1 MPFKLSLVSDVKGW
15 LRGTA
20 DVEQSLD
27 DLADGLDDL
36 ARDTKQN
43 ADKAA
48 TALEHEFSD
57 AFDKVKTESKQA
69 SKKMGDGFND
79 GTREAG
85 EGLNEFKDEANSTAR
100 EAAASFS
107 GSFDDVADGI
117 QEVLANALA
126 GFGPIGAAAGL
137 VAAAGI
143 GLVVSGLQDSADK
156 AAEAK
161 DRVLD
166 LADAIADAGGDPSA
180 VRWAEQLRDTMKQII
195 DTKEWYE
202 FWQNSPVDKLS
213 DWSTKARQFG
223 LSMSDVMKAQAG
235 DAQALARV
243 NELLNR
249 TVDEQNEKFRLST
262 DINGDQD
269 QSYRQAAE
277 AAARFRDEVG
287 GGAKEVADAV
297 KWQQEYAA
305 ATRDL
310 ADAQAD
316 AAEASGQFSDTLTDN
331 LSVADEGLDRF
342 VKKGKLKIA
351 EWTEELQRRAGQN
364 TRIKDF
370 TVDVDT
376 KLSPA
381 ALNNFA
387 KLPAETQDQIAKA
400 YRTGGKK
407 DRKKI
412 IQNLEAEAKIDK
424 ISIDTTG
431 AQTQAAKKPIEI
443 PTTVAHAGAVKGAQE
458 AADQAQK
465 VASTERN
472 KIEFK
477 TKVNDDG
484 LQSAVNRAAAAI
496 SPPTIWVNVKARKE
510 VP

>member
-1 MPFKLSLVSDVKGW
+1 MAFKLSLVADVRGW
-15 LRGTA
+15 LKGTA
-20 DVEQSLD
+20 DVEKSLD
-27 DLADGLDDL
+27 EVADSLDDL

-43 ADKAA
+43 AEKAA
-48 TALEHEFSD
+48 DSLERSFSA
-57 AFDKVKTESKQA
+57 AFDQVKRDGRDA
-69 SKKMGDGFND
+69 GRRLGDDIGDGARKAED
-79 GTREAG
+79 
-85 EGLNEFKDEANSTAR
+85 GLNEFKDEANSTAR

-107 GSFDDVADGI
+107 GSFDDVADAI
-117 QEVLANALA
+117 QETLANALS
-126 GFGPIGAAAGL
+126 GFGPIGAAAG
-137 VAAAGI
+137 VAAAIGI
-143 GLVVSGLQDSADK
+143 GALIGSLQESAEK
-156 AAEAK
+156 AQESK

-166 LADAIADAGGDPSA
+166 LADAIAEAGGNPA
-180 VRWAEQLRDTMKQII
+180 AIRWAEQLRDTMKQIV

-202 FWQNSPVDKLS
+202 FWQNSPVDKLT
-213 DWSTKARQFG
+213 DWSRKAKEFG
-223 LSMSDVMKAQAG
+223 VSMSDVMKAQAG

-297 KWQQEYAA
+297 KWQQEYAD

-342 VKKGKLKIA
+342 VKKGKLRIA

-387 KLPAETQDQIAKA
+387 KLPTETQDQIAKA
-400 YRTGGKK
+400 YRSGNKK

-412 IQNLEAEAKIDK
+412 VQNLEAEAKIDK

>member
-1 MPFKLSLVSDVKGW
+1 MAFKLSLVADVRQWLKGA
-15 LRGTA
+15 G

-27 DLADGLDDL
+27 QIADGLDDL
-36 ARDTKQN
+36 ARDTKTN

-48 TALEHEFSD
+48 DSLEREFSE
-57 AFDKVKTESKQA
+57 AFDKVKTEGRQA
-69 SKKMGDGFND
+69 SRRMGDDFKA
-79 GTREAG
+79 GTKEAG
-85 EGLNEFKDEANSTAR
+85 EGLDEFKDEANSTAR

-143 GLVVSGLQDSADK
+143 GLMVSGLQDSADK

-180 VRWAEQLRDTMKQII
+180 VRWAQQLRDTMKQIV

-213 DWSTKARQFG
+213 DWSTKAKQFG
-223 LSMSDVMKAQAG
+223 VSMSDVMRAQAG
-235 DAQALARV
+235 DAEALARV

-249 TVDEQNEKFRLST
+249 TVDEQNERFRLST
-262 DINGDQD
+262 DINGAQD

-287 GGAKEVADAV
+287 SGAKEVADAA
-297 KWQQEYAA
+297 KWQQEYAD
-305 ATRDL
+305 ATRDFSN
-310 ADAQAD
+310 AQAD
-316 AAEASGQFSDTLTDN
+316 AAEASANFSDTLTDN

-342 VKKGKLKIA
+342 VKNGKLKIN
-351 EWTEELQRRAGQN
+351 EWTEELQARAKQN
-364 TRIKDF
+364 VRIKDF
-370 TVDVDT
+370 TVDMGA
-376 KLSPA
+376 KLSPDALA
-381 ALNNFA
+381 AFA
-387 KLPAETQDQIAKA
+387 ELPTKTQAQIEAA
-400 YRTGGKK
+400 YRKGSKK

-412 IQNLEAEAKIDK
+412 VQNLELEAKTDGVTIDA
-424 ISIDTTG
+424 SG
-431 AQTQAAKKPIEI
+431 AQKAAQRKKVEI
-443 PTTVAHAGAVKGAQE
+443 PTTVAEAGAIKGAQD
-458 AADQAQK
+458 AADTAQR
-465 VASTERN
+465 VANRESNR
-472 KIEFK
+472 IEFK

-484 LQSAVNRAAAAI
+484 LQAAVNRAAAGI
-496 SPPTIWVNVKARKE
+496 RPPTIWVNVKAKKD

>member
-69 SKKMGDGFND
+69 SKKMGDGFKD

-107 GSFDDVADGI
+107 GSFDDVVDGI

-126 GFGPIGAAAGL
+126 GFGPVGAAAGL
-137 VAAAGI
+137 AAAAGI

-166 LADAIADAGGDPSA
+166 LADAIADSGGDPSA
-180 VRWAEQLRDTMKQII
+180 IRWAEQLRDNMKQIV

-202 FWQNSPVDKLS
+202 FWQNSPVDKLQ
-213 DWSTKARQFG
+213 DWSRKAKEFG
-223 LSMSDVMKAQAG
+223 VSMSDVMKSQAG
-235 DAQALARV
+235 DADALARV
-243 NELLNR
+243 NDTLNR
-249 TVDEQNEKFRLST
+249 TIADQNEAYRQST
-262 DINGDQD
+262 DINGYQD
-269 QSYRQAAE
+269 DAYRRAAE
-277 AAARFRDEVG
+277 AATQFRDAIA
-287 GGAKEVADAV
+287 GGAQEVSDAA
-297 KWQQEYAA
+297 KWQQEYAD
-305 ATRDL
+305 ATRDFS
-310 ADAQAD
+310 DAQAE
-316 AAEASGQFSDTLTDN
+316 AAEASSRFSDTLTDN
-331 LSVADEGLDRF
+331 LSVADEGLDQF
-342 VKKGKLKIA
+342 VKKGKLRIN
-351 EWTEELQRRAGQN
+351 EWTNELQARAKQN
-364 TRIKDF
+364 VRIKDF
-370 TVDVDT
+370 TVDMGA
-376 KLSPA
+376 KLSPDALA
-381 ALNNFA
+381 AFA
-387 KLPAETQDQIAKA
+387 ELPTKTQAQIEAA
-400 YRTGGKK
+400 YRKGSKK

-412 IQNLEAEAKIDK
+412 VQNLELEAKTDGITIDASGAQAAANK
-424 ISIDTTG
+424 KKVEIPSTVVDTG
-431 AQTQAAKKPIEI
+431 AI
-443 PTTVAHAGAVKGAQE
+443 KGAQD
-458 AADQAQK
+458 AADSAQK
-465 VASTERN
+465 VANREAN
-472 KIEFK
+472 KVEFK
-477 TKVNDDG
+477 TKLNDDG
-484 LQSAVNRAAAAI
+484 LQAAVNRAAASI
-496 SPPTIWVNVKARKE
+496 TPPTVWVNVKVKKE